1 MNEIINNDVWDMR
14 DLIGRFEEIE
24 ADLLTAFNEQQEIE
38 GDDTA
43 TDDAEDSAFLEWA
56 AQTTHD
62 DAEEYLQI
70 KAVLAELCGNG
81 GDEQWRGDWYP
92 LIFIRENYF
101 VDYCRELVSDIGDM
115 PREIPSYI
123 EIDWDA
129 TADNLKVDYSEVEI
143 DGDTYFYR

>member
-1 MNEIINNDVWDMR
+1 MNEIINNDVWDTR

-38 GDDTA
+38 GDDTT
-43 TDDAEDSAFLEWA
+43 TDDPEDSAFIEWA

-70 KAVLAELCGNG
+70 KAVLVELCGNG

-92 LIFIRENYF
+92 VTMIRDGRAFEEYM
-101 VDYCRELVSDIGDM
+101 DEMLEDCGDI
-115 PREIPSYI
+115 PRDIPSYI
-123 EIDWDA
+123 RIEIDYDL
-129 TADNLKVDYSEVEI
+129 LKTDYSEIEI
-143 DGDTYFYR
+143 DGETYLFR

>member
-1 MNEIINNDVWDMR
+1 MNDILENVWDIR

-38 GDDTA
+38 GDDTT
-43 TDDAEDSAFLEWA
+43 TDDPEDSAFIEWA

-62 DAEEYLQI
+62 NAEEYTAI
-70 KAVLAELCGNG
+70 KTVLDELKGGG

-92 LIFIRENYF
+92 ITMIREDYF
-101 VDYCRELVSDIGDM
+101 TEYCQELVSDIGDM

-129 TADNLKVDYSEVEI
+129 TADNLKVDYSEIEI